1 MQKEPISVI
10 AKKYKPLK
18 AQSAVDMWL
27 GQHIR
32 QLRKS
37 RQKSLVEVASA
48 CQMSVGLLSQ
58 IERGMSSI
66 SIKFLH
72 LLANELGVSPDSL
85 IRNAELENDNAE
97 GAIARAGS
105 HRRLNLEDKGIA
117 KEIVTPALAKDLDL
131 CRALIQPG
139 ASSGDQWFSTDKG
152 EQVGMVLSGALEL
165 WIDNKVM
172 LLNAGDSFCYSSRT
186 PRRWRNP
193 GTSTAEV
200 IWAIS
205 NIQTS

>member
-1 MQKEPISVI
+1 MQITNPDKE
-10 AKKYKPLK
+10 AKIKPLR

-37 RQKSLVEVASA
+37 RHQSLAEIAAA
-48 CQMSVGLLSQ
+48 CQISVGLLSQ

-66 SIKFLH
+66 SVKVLH
-72 LLANELGVSPDSL
+72 ALAKELCVSPDSL
-85 IRNAELENDNAE
+85 LRNAGTDAQDTQ
-97 GAIARAGS
+97 GQVARSGT
-105 HRRLNLEDKGIA
+105 HRNLNLEEKGIT
-117 KEIVTPALAKDLDL
+117 KEIVTPPAAKDLDL
-131 CRALIQPG
+131 CRAVIQPG
-139 ASSGDQWFSTDKG
+139 GSSGEQWFSTDKG
-152 EQVGMVLSGALEL
+152 EQVGIVLDGSLEL
-165 WIDNKVM
+165 WIDNKVV

-193 GTSTAEV
+193 GTTATEV

-205 NIQTS
+205 NIHAE

>member
-1 MQKEPISVI
+1 MQNTSTTIKD
-10 AKKYKPLK
+10 KKYRPLK

-32 QLRKS
+32 QLRKV
-37 RQKSLVEVASA
+37 RQKSLVEIAQA

-58 IERGMSSI
+58 IERGMSSV
-66 SIKFLH
+66 SIKSLH
-72 LLANELGVSPDSL
+72 ALAKELGVSPDSL
-85 IRNAELENDNAE
+85 LKNAGPEHESAE
-97 GAIARAGS
+97 GSVARAGF
-105 HRRLNLEDKGIA
+105 HRRLNLEDKGIL
-117 KEIVTPALAKDLDL
+117 KEIVTPSFARDIDL
-131 CRALIQPG
+131 CRALLQPG

-152 EQVGMVLSGALEL
+152 EQVGMVLTGALEL
-165 WIDNKVM
+165 WIDNKVV

-193 GTSTAEV
+193 GNTPAEV

-205 NIQTS
+205 NIHTS

>member
-1 MQKEPISVI
+1 MSNISAPIKE
-10 AKKYKPLK
+10 KKYQPLK

-32 QLRKS
+32 QLRKA
-37 RQKSLVEVASA
+37 RQKSLVEIAQA

-58 IERGMSSI
+58 IERGMSSV
-66 SIKFLH
+66 SIKSLH
-72 LLANELGVSPDSL
+72 ALAKELSVSPDSL
-85 IRNAELENDNAE
+85 LKNAGPEHDSAE
-97 GAIARAGS
+97 GI
-105 HRRLNLEDKGIA
+105 I
-117 KEIVTPALAKDLDL
+117 KEIVTPSFARDIDL
-131 CRALIQPG
+131 CRALLQPG

-152 EQVGMVLSGALEL
+152 EQVGMVLTGALEL
-165 WIDNKVM
+165 WIDNKVV

-193 GTSTAEV
+193 GTTPAEV